1 MKGGCEDK
9 NHAHKRKTRFLSDRL
24 SSYLATCNS

>member
-9 NHAHKRKTRFLSDRL
+9 NHALTRKTRFLSDRL
-24 SSYLATCNS
+24 NSYAKT